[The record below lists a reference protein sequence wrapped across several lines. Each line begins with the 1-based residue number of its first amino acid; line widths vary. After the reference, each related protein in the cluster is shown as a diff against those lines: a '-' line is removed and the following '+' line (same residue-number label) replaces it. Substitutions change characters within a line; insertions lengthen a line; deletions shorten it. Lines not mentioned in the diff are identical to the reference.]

1 MALGLMAGLRDAG
14 LAVPRDVSV
23 VGIDGLFL
31 AALSNPMLTTVQL
44 PVPRDGAG
52 DGRARDPAHADD
64 RRRRASRGLFT
75 PTLLV
80 ERESVGRRRRGHAQ
94 AQR

>member
-1 MALGLMAGLRDAG
+1 M
-14 LAVPRDVSV
+14 PRDVSV

-44 PVPRDGAG
+44 PVREMARAMVEIAIRPDAG
-52 DGRARDPAHADD
+52 TTAVDSD
-64 RRRRASRGLFT
+64 RVFT

-80 ERESVGRRRRGHAQ
+80 ERESVAAPAAGRATKRKR
-94 AQR
+94 